1 MIRKEHRLSRL
12 LSGRP
17 GLSRPEKE
25 EILDAVLVASAEPEP
40 VPQRHGWL
48 GVFVALAVGV
58 GAVLVLSMPAPPP
71 EPASFTA
78 RGRATGPQLTAVCA
92 ATDVAGTCSTGG
104 ELLFELADANA
115 FTHVAL
121 FAFREDGTAIWYA
134 PDDEAGQG
142 LALERDVA
150 MALLPRRVTLGPEH
164 TPGRY
169 TVAAVLSTRPLQRAE
184 IREIYEHPE
193 SHRDARVV
201 ETEVE
206 IR

>member
-1 MIRKEHRLSRL
+1 VIRKEHRLSRL

-40 VPQRHGWL
+40 AAQRHGWL
-48 GVFVALAVGV
+48 GVFAALAVGAA
-58 GAVLVLSMPAPPP
+58 AVLIFTMPAPPP
-71 EPASFTA
+71 EPESFTA
-78 RGRATGPQLTAVCA
+78 RGRVTGPQLTAVCA
-92 ATDVAGTCSTGG
+92 ATDVAGACSTGG
-104 ELLFELADANA
+104 ELLFELADASA

-134 PDDEAGQG
+134 PDETGHS
-142 LALERDVA
+142 LAIERGVA

-164 TPGRY
+164 TPGPY

-184 IREIYEHPE
+184 VREIYEHPE